1 MSVRLGVPRAASAD
15 ARGRNPV
22 LVLWSRIVAM
32 CLVELQKLRRDRTEV
47 VTRAIQPALWLVI
60 FGQTFTHLRA
70 IPTGGIPYLDFLAP
84 GVLAQSALFV
94 SIFYG
99 IHIIWERDAGVL
111 AKLMVTPTPRA
122 ALVTGKAF
130 AAGVRALVQA
140 VVVLVLAAVL
150 GVSLTVN
157 PLKLLGTAVVLVL
170 GSAFFCCLSITLA
183 GLVLKRDR
191 MMGIGQAI
199 MMPLFFAS
207 NALYPV
213 SVMPGWLRVLNHINP
228 LSYEVEALRG
238 LLIGT
243 PARLLL
249 DLGVLVGSVAI
260 AVVAASAMLG
270 RLTR

>member
-1 MSVRLGVPRAASAD
+1 
-15 ARGRNPV
+15 
-22 LVLWSRIVAM
+22 
-32 CLVELQKLRRDRTEV
+32 
-47 VTRAIQPALWLVI
+47 
-60 FGQTFTHLRA
+60 
-70 IPTGGIPYLDFLAP
+70 
-84 GVLAQSALFV
+84 
-94 SIFYG
+94 
-99 IHIIWERDAGVL
+99 
-111 AKLMVTPTPRA
+111 
-122 ALVTGKAF
+122 
-130 AAGVRALVQA
+130 
-140 VVVLVLAAVL
+140 VVLMLSAVL
-150 GVSLTVN
+150 GVALTAN

-213 SVMPGWLRVLNHINP
+213 SVMPGWLRVLNHVNP

-243 PARLLL
+243 PARLWL
-249 DLGVLVGSVAI
+249 DLGVLVGSVAV
-260 AVVAASAMLG
+260 AVFAASAMLG